1 MPETATGLATPP
13 PLANTTT
20 ATAAPQPAAPRNNI
34 KETLISLTIA
44 FALAFVF
51 RGFVVEAFLIPTGS
65 MAPTLNGAHAR
76 FSNPR
81 TGLDWAV
88 GPRHPA
94 DMVAPGMD
102 IPRPTMGS
110 KEAPFPIVDPI
121 TRQSLGAAIGARTRA
136 GDRIFV
142 MKYLYS
148 IFDPARYDIVVF
160 KNPTEPQVNFI
171 KRLLGLPGDQLALI
185 DGDVWVRTPKA
196 DDLPNL
202 NAWQQPGWKVAAKP
216 ELAQRSMWQ
225 TVFDSQYT
233 PVGTVDG
240 VAYDSKWI
248 VPAESVGMWDIK
260 GKQDYRYA
268 PKDGATQTRLDWDY
282 SSPIRDYYA
291 YNEEGLGA
299 GDDDRFPVGDI
310 ALSYGVRP
318 DTSGLEC
325 ALVVQ
330 AHRHEFKA
338 EFSGT
343 SVFLKMRAQ
352 PTSPEK
358 PGDAPLQP
366 EWKTLATGTLKEAL
380 PPGVVTDLEFWHVDQ
395 TLQAFVNGK
404 SVAFAEYDWTPH
416 ERIMNA
422 TTLGPEWAAT
432 IEGNPKILASNGHYV
447 SSGARLEFAGGPF
460 TISRVA
466 LKRDI
471 FYQPDF
477 YDRKGARVPHSR
489 SGQPA
494 LATAPQSVLT
504 LGPDEFFCCGD
515 NSPASLDGRLWDRP
529 DPWVGAIDPKLGVVH
544 RNLLIGKAFFVYF
557 PAPSWRGMI
566 PIPDFGRMRFIW

>member
-1 MPETATGLATPP
+1 MPETAASLAPP
-13 PLANTTT
+13 PPPSNSTT
-20 ATAAPQPAAPRNNI
+20 ATAAPLPDAPRNNI

-76 FSNPR
+76 FSNPK

-88 GPRHPA
+88 GPRME
-94 DMVAPGMD
+94 DMLTPDV
-102 IPRPTMGS
+102 PRPVMGTT
-110 KEAPFPIVDPI
+110 KAYPIIDPI
-121 TRQSLGAAIGARTRA
+121 TRQHLGAAKGARTRA

-185 DGDVWVRTPKA
+185 DGDVWVRTPKP

-202 NAWQQPGWKVAAKP
+202 NAWQQHGWKVAAKP

-233 PVGTVDG
+233 PIGTVDG
-240 VAYDSKWI
+240 VAYQNKWI
-248 VPAESVGMWDIK
+248 VPSETLSMWDMQ
-260 GKQDYRYA
+260 GKQDYRFA
-268 PKDGATQTRLDWDY
+268 PKDGVTQTRLDWDY
-282 SSPIRDYYA
+282 STSIRDYYA
-291 YNEEGLGA
+291 YNEDGQSSH
-299 GDDDRFPVGDI
+299 DRFPVGDI

-318 DTSGLEC
+318 DNAGLDC
-325 ALVVQ
+325 GLVVL
-330 AHRHEFKA
+330 AYRHEFKA
-338 EFSGT
+338 EFKGNT
-343 SVFLKMRAQ
+343 VALKMRPQAS
-352 PTSPEK
+352 SPAK
-358 PGDAPLQP
+358 PGDQAEVA
-366 EWKTLATGTLKEAL
+366 EWKTLATANLAEPLK
-380 PPGVVTDLEFWHVDQ
+380 PGVVTDLEFWHVDQ

-404 SVAFAEYDWTPH
+404 PVAFAEYDWSPH
-416 ERIMNA
+416 ERIVNA
-422 TTLGPEWAAT
+422 TTLGPEWAAAV
-432 IEGNPKILASNGHYV
+432 EGDPTLLASTGHYV
-447 SSGARLEFAGGPF
+447 SSGARLEFEGGPF
-460 TISRVA
+460 TLSRVT

-471 FYQPDF
+471 FYQPST
-477 YDRKGARVPHSR
+477 YPLEARPRPHSR
-489 SGQPA
+489 GGHPA

-515 NSPASLDGRLWDRP
+515 NSPASLDGRLWDAP
-529 DPWVGAIDPKLGVVH
+529 DPWVGAIDPKMGVVH